1 MEANVSCQWCCRE
14 TLGGYVEGGDEMGG
28 VGGHFSN
35 VYTSVTR
42 VFDYRESDRP
52 VLFIYLF
59 I

>member
-1 MEANVSCQWCCRE
+1 MFLVSGAVGKHWG
-14 TLGGYVEGGDEMGG
+14 GGYVGGGDEMGG